1 VKAPDELTGKFIA
14 VIGDRVEGHP
24 PQDAIAPAIEYAA
37 TFLGVEPPDVRWVAT
52 KDLRDDGARLL
63 EGAAGAWGA
72 PGGPFASMSGAL
84 DGIRWARETGVPF
97 LGTCGGF
104 QLGVVE
110 FARNVLG
117 HAAAAHA
124 EYDPSGE
131 GELFIDE
138 LLCSLVGQTM
148 HQRIVNDEM
157 VGWYETSSPVE
168 QYCCRFGL
176 HPRWRDLVHDAGLR
190 VAAVDSTDGDVR
202 VLRLEDHP
210 LFVLTLFVPQTRS
223 TAAAPHPLIR
233 RFLETALDRV
243 GNHAGGHP

>member
-1 VKAPDELTGKFIA
+1 MKASDDLTGTFIA

-24 PQDAIAPAIEYAA
+24 PQDAIAPAIEHAA

-104 QLGVVE
+104 QLGGVE

-138 LLCSLVGQTM
+138 LLCSLAGQTM
-148 HQRIVNDEM
+148 HLRIVADEM
-157 VGWYETSSPVE
+157 VGWYETSSSLE
-168 QYCCRFGL
+168 QYCRFGL
-176 HPRWRDLVHDAGLR
+176 HSRWRDLVHDAGLR
-190 VAAVDSTDGDVR
+190 VAAVDSTDGEVR

-233 RFLETALDRV
+233 RFLETVLDRV
-243 GNHAGGHP
+243 GTHAGGHP